1 MKPNHEIASHLGQL
15 LWHHAS
21 TTASSNCGMVSISK
35 AGGLGLVLSGQL
47 LCNAHY
53 QMVLSDRAKGE
64 VRSDG
69 LMD

>member
-47 LCNAHY
+47 LCNAHF
-53 QMVLSDRAKGE
+53 QTCHAQIQAINTSPA
-64 VRSDG
+64 S
-69 LMD
+69 

>member
-47 LCNAHY
+47 LCNAHFGT
-53 QMVLSDRAKGE
+53 M
-64 VRSDG
+64 
-69 LMD
+69 